1 MPVVSNAQGLQS
13 FSKPKVV
20 EPCNVYWNGREFKKG
35 STQGDANFSRLSYSF
50 YGVESVIVS
59 VPNGMA
65 KEFGIDTADT
75 GKEFIPSKKFET
87 FITNQWNDIT
97 RLCKLEK
104 LK

>member
-1 MPVVSNAQGLQS
+1 MNVKLTDAFIKGI
-13 FSKPKVV
+13 KPAEKT
-20 EPCNVYWNGREFKKG
+20 K
-35 STQGDANFSRLSYSF
+35 SYSF

-59 VPNGMA
+59 IPNGMA

-75 GKEFIPSKKFET
+75 GKEFMPSKKFET

-97 RLCKLEK
+97 KLCKLEK